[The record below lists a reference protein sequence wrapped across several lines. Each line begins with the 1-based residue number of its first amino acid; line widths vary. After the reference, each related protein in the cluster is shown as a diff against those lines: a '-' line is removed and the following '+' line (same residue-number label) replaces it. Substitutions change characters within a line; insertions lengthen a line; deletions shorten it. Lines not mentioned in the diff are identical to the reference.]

1 MKQHPTCALLHK
13 LYFDDR
19 SRERKTEVTQHKDV
33 TESQLRSGVQ
43 VMLKE
48 YRLKI
53 NNNNKIFLFLEMK
66 N

>member
-1 MKQHPTCALLHK
+1 MHK

-19 SRERKTEVTQHKDV
+19 SRKRKTEVTQHKDV

-53 NNNNKIFLFLEMK
+53 NNNKIFLFLEMK